1 MTDIGR
7 VQAELGMF
15 SFLQH
20 HSVLLRMWLRFS
32 QDSAF
37 VFHCCSWW
45 GWAGISPGLLQTC
58 YIKFVTQL
66 CRKGDVSRRT
76 AILCFAR
83 RALPTSARCSPAAPE
98 LQQAQNA
105 TSRSSYVRI
114 VERKQIIVPPI
125 DVSKRLCFCSTV
137 QQNHPGRMDDPA
149 ASFSSSGPAASSCD
163 PAAPRS
169 QIPELAVGISNKAQ
183 IGVEQDTEADEYV
196 PASPITVNT
205 MQQLLKRPF
214 ADVLKEITAT
224 MQVSAA

>member
-7 VQAELGMF
+7 VLAELGMF

-66 CRKGDVSRRT
+66 CRKGDVSSRRT

-114 VERKQIIVPPI
+114 VEHKQIIVPPI
-125 DVSKRLCFCSTV
+125 AVSKRLCFCLPFSRTILAGWMT
-137 QQNHPGRMDDPA
+137 QQHPSAAQARLRPA
-149 ASFSSSGPAASSCD
+149 ATLQRHGAKYQSW
-163 PAAPRS
+163 
-169 QIPELAVGISNKAQ
+169 
-183 IGVEQDTEADEYV
+183 
-196 PASPITVNT
+196 
-205 MQQLLKRPF
+205 QL
-214 ADVLKEITAT
+214 E
-224 MQVSAA
+224 SAIKLR